1 MNNCLVNENAVL
13 DAANAKRTRN
23 SDIYDST
30 HVMCDTFLNEYET
43 AEEAR

>member
-13 DAANAKRTRN
+13 DAANAKRARN
-23 SDIYDST
+23 SGIFDAT
-30 HVMCDTFLNEYET
+30 LTMCDTFENEYTT